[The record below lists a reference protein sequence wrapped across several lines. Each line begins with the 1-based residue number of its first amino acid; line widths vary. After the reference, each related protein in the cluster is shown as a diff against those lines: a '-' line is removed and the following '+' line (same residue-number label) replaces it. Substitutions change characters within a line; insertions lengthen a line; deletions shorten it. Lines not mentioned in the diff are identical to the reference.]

1 MKSNARNT
9 RKKYNPRYSFENDYF
24 SVWVLLDYT
33 KFAISKVRD
42 AELAKIGLTPQQAA
56 VIRIILRRKKA
67 TITEISRTWMRRP
80 HSISTIIDRMA
91 RQGLVKKIKHPGNR
105 ELEIEVTEKGEKL
118 YHSIKIESLEAVFS
132 SLSKDDIQ
140 KLSQY
145 LKLLLIR
152 ACAISGDNYDFPFL
166 L

>member
-1 MKSNARNT
+1 M
-9 RKKYNPRYSFENDYF
+9 
-24 SVWVLLDYT
+24 
-33 KFAISKVRD
+33 
-42 AELAKIGLTPQQAA
+42 
-56 VIRIILRRKKA
+56 
-67 TITEISRTWMRRP
+67 
-80 HSISTIIDRMA
+80 
-91 RQGLVKKIKHPGNR
+91 VKKIKHPGNR